1 MRHVNIQEV
10 GMKNYGPYLD
20 PMVLEFK
27 DDSLIL
33 ITGPNGIG
41 KTMALDA
48 IPFTLFGITSK
59 GMKGDDVVNNVVGK
73 NCKTW
78 VKFSVNDEQYLVT
91 RYQKYNKLGNTV
103 VLNKG
108 GVDIKKGQK
117 EVLPEIEKLICSK
130 RSFMNTLMFGQKV
143 KDFFTDLVDSDKK
156 QIFRELLA
164 LEQYQI
170 YYEEAKARLKIIKEE
185 LEKLQMEKGIK
196 EGLIED
202 AKAQIEIL
210 KEAEKKFEEE
220 KQRYIDE
227 LKKSNDTD
235 SRLLKEWQVKLG
247 ELNKKDIDISTTS
260 TELATAESQFASVQ
274 SSIDPEVQSIEN
286 KKQTK
291 LLEIKDKA
299 NEAKNEIREKFK
311 ASIDSIKDQINE
323 IKDKANDF
331 VNECQNERHEVESKV
346 DKLSYMI
353 SSLHTQIH
361 DIETSVIDSAI
372 AECPLCQQEVSED
385 TLVHLKEKVDGYKEE
400 IEKYTKEIDQLK
412 IEIKAINQKMFA
424 GADKANQSK
433 DKLNNELQKFQTEE
447 KSELLNVESRL
458 LAANEKV
465 EEFAEAEIKKK
476 KEEIQESIEE
486 LRIKIQIL
494 TTKKAEQQSTI
505 TEIDQ
510 ISKTITDLEN
520 TISAR
525 ENSIKTQEQT
535 EYDKTQMNSYIKK
548 IGDIDLELRQIEEQ
562 RIRKHR
568 RQEVLEFWKTAFS
581 SSGIPSMLIDEAIP
595 FMNEKVGY
603 YLEKFTNGRYIV
615 SFDTLAATKAGEF
628 RDKISV
634 NVIDTYTRANSRV
647 QLSGGQT
654 RIVDIATILTLAD
667 LQENIQDL
675 SINIL
680 LFDEIFDSLDEENI
694 GYVSKVLSKLK
705 IGKSIYLISHRHED
719 QLEADEVLSFH

>member
-78 VKFSVNDEQYLVT
+78 VKFTVNNEQYLVT
-91 RYQKYNKLGNTV
+91 RYQKYSKLGNTV
-103 VLNKG
+103 ILNKD

-117 EVLPEIEKLICSK
+117 EVLPEVEKLICSK

-164 LEQYQI
+164 LEQYQL
-170 YYEEAKARLKIIKEE
+170 YYNEASERLKAIKDQVD
-185 LEKLQMEKGIK
+185 KLQMDRGIK

-202 AKAQIEIL
+202 AKAQIQIL
-210 KEAEKKFEEE
+210 KEAERKFEEE
-220 KQRYIDE
+220 KQRSIDE

-235 SRLLKEWQVKLG
+235 GRLLKEWQTKLD

-260 TELATAESQFASVQ
+260 TELTTAESQFSSVQ
-274 SSIDPEVQSIEN
+274 SSIEPEIQSIESR
-286 KKQTK
+286 KQNK
-291 LLEIKDKA
+291 LLEIKSQA
-299 NEAKNEIREKFK
+299 NDAKNEIKERFK
-311 ASIDSIKDQINE
+311 TSIDSIRDQITE
-323 IKDKANDF
+323 IKDNANDF
-331 VNECQNERHEVESKV
+331 VNACQNERHKVESHV
-346 DKLSYMI
+346 DKLGYRI
-353 SSLHTQIH
+353 SSLQSQIH
-361 DIETSVIDSAI
+361 DIQTSVIDSAI

-385 TLVHLKEKVDGYKEE
+385 TLVHLKEKVNGYKEE

-412 IEIKAINQKMFA
+412 LEIKAINQEMFE

-433 DKLNNELQKFQTEE
+433 DKLANELKKLQTEE
-447 KSELLNVESRL
+447 QAELLNVESRL

-465 EEFAEAEIKKK
+465 NEFAENEIQKKK
-476 KEEIQESIEE
+476 DEIQQSIEE

-494 TTKKAEQQSTI
+494 TTKKAEQKGI
-505 TEIDQ
+505 IDEISEVTKI
-510 ISKTITDLEN
+510 ISDLEN
-520 TISAR
+520 AIKNR
-525 ENSIKTQEQT
+525 EGAIATQEKS

-548 IGDIDLELRQIEEQ
+548 IGDIDLELRQIEDQ
-562 RIRKHR
+562 KIRINR
-568 RQEVLEFWKTAFS
+568 RREVLEFWKTAFS

-595 FMNEKVGY
+595 FMNERVGH

-634 NVIDTYTRANSRV
+634 NVVDTYTRANSRV